1 MRVIQDNPANRLGVA
16 RSALAIGGILAALT
30 GSCTAAPPQS
40 PSSGLDPDR
49 LARLDAALESYVE
62 SGTLP
67 GAVALVASRGETV
80 YLKAVGSRDREAE
93 DPLEADDIFRIAS
106 QTKALVSVA
115 IMILQEDGR
124 LLISDPVGRHLP
136 EYQETT
142 VASANPDGTYDIV
155 PARRPIT
162 IRHLLTHTA
171 GIGYGQGPA
180 TEEWAEAEITGWY
193 FAHREEPIRET
204 VRRMASLPF
213 DAQPGERWVYG
224 YATDILGAVVEVASG
239 VPLDEFL
246 RTRIFEPLG
255 MADTHFYLPPEKED
269 RLTAVYSAGDGGLT
283 RAPDPGGMVGQGAYL
298 DGPRMSFSGG
308 AGILSTAADYARF
321 LQMMLNGG
329 KLGDARILSPK
340 SVELMTVDHLGGLLV
355 RNVNDTGALFGA
367 EPGVGFGLGFRVV
380 DDLGARGALGSAGEY
395 GWGGAYHS
403 SYWVDPKEELVVVY
417 LAQLIPAG
425 NLDDHAKFRA
435 LVYQAIDTAN

>member
-30 GSCTAAPPQS
+30 GSCAAAPPQS

-62 SGTLP
+62 AGTLP
-67 GAVALVASRGETV
+67 GAVALVTHRGETA
-80 YLKAVGSRDREAE
+80 YLKAVGYRDREAE
-93 DPLEADDIFRIAS
+93 DPLETDDIFRIAS

-136 EYQETT
+136 EYGETT
-142 VASANPDGTYDIV
+142 VASANPDGAYDVV
-155 PARRPIT
+155 PARQPIT
-162 IRHLLTHTA
+162 VRHLLTHTA

-180 TEEWAEAEITGWY
+180 AEEWAEAEITGWY

-283 RAPDPGGMVGQGAYL
+283 PRSRSRRHGGTGGL
-298 DGPRMSFSGG
+298 PRR
-308 AGILSTAADYARF
+308 AAD
-321 LQMMLNGG
+321 
-329 KLGDARILSPK
+329 
-340 SVELMTVDHLGGLLV
+340 
-355 RNVNDTGALFGA
+355 GASREA
-367 EPGVGFGLGFRVV
+367 PASCRRPPTMR
-380 DDLGARGALGSAGEY
+380 A
-395 GWGGAYHS
+395 S
-403 SYWVDPKEELVVVY
+403 S
-417 LAQLIPAG
+417 
-425 NLDDHAKFRA
+425 R
-435 LVYQAIDTAN
+435 

>member
-1 MRVIQDNPANRLGVA
+1 MRVIRDNSRKAARWSAVRSGNRRDPHGPHGLVCG
-16 RSALAIGGILAALT
+16 R
-30 GSCTAAPPQS
+30 AAPS
-40 PSSGLDPDR
+40 GSSGPDPDR

-62 SGTLP
+62 SGALP

-80 YLKAVGSRDREAE
+80 YLKAVGFRDREAG

-106 QTKALVSVA
+106 QTKAIVSVA
-115 IMILQEDGR
+115 IMILQEEGR
-124 LLISDPVGRHLP
+124 LLISDPVGRYLP

-142 VASANPDGTYDIV
+142 VANAHPDGTYDVV

-180 TEEWAEAEITGWY
+180 AEEWAEAEITGWY

-239 VPLDEFL
+239 VPLDEFV

-269 RLTAVYSAGDGGLT
+269 RLTVVYSAGDGGLT

-308 AGILSTAADYARF
+308 AGILSTASDYARF
-321 LQMMLNGG
+321 LQMMLNAG

-367 EPGVGFGLGFRVV
+367 GIGRRIR
-380 DDLGARGALGSAGEY
+380 ARLPDRGRPRRARLRSARPANTGGEGPITQATGSTRRRS
-395 GWGGAYHS
+395 WS
-403 SYWVDPKEELVVVY
+403 SCTSR
-417 LAQLIPAG
+417 
-425 NLDDHAKFRA
+425 N
-435 LVYQAIDTAN
+435 